1 MNFNVCNIK
10 EMFSTPT
17 ATGPNKLSIRSSTLS
32 DYSSLSDSQFLF
44 GSQFCPENSQPAS
57 VPREFGALSRQPR
70 SSQQNSQDSE
80 PSIFTKYQTKPQ
92 LFGGDVKE
100 KGSLNFGAGKLK
112 SVLEQFEI
120 NKKKIKDKH
129 NSEVLLSF
137 ISHVKESLQGMQ
149 ACLDKFEEILNSRN
163 KSILDGLEAISKT
176 LQDAAQSHYGLV
188 LNALADKR
196 QMEQMLLEME
206 QRLAAKDVEILDMKS
221 NWQLLKES
229 LELLTAQQ
237 NEQHMKLCEQ
247 LGCLQFP
254 NILTELQTF
263 ISTSRL
269 PSHVQD
275 NTSQTSPSMFQDL
288 FLSQGKTCHQCY
300 QTMRV
305 CRIASFQT
313 QPHTVTMLNQ
323 PDDSNREIA
332 GDDTH
337 RSDSNTGSGRKAGPI
352 TAALQDKENVTIQEA
367 KSALERHAYANKPR
381 YACCCSTGISKASHQ
396 KHQLLPQEKS
406 CTTPLRKAGR
416 KEFKGTKTMTCVQE
430 NQSHISFSPVQNYMA
445 EQTDKA
451 TGHIMMQKASLGNRL
466 KKEKSKQNHRSKVTV
481 WKRMYFSKKKGEF
494 SKCPDNGLKK
504 KMTNGCMEQEDA
516 GKNGKPQD
524 TITLQS
530 ENSAEGSSAPSQQK
544 LSRAPHRKSEDCLPV
559 LHPCENMELPAAR
572 RKGMLEGK
580 NGMGIFSASRNPS
593 LWDSSSQ
600 ESSFSLYNLKDE
612 KQRSLFSL
620 PSSTGSAKSCLSV
633 SLAQQKTTTFCS
645 LTFDSDYSD

>member
-1 MNFNVCNIK
+1 MRPHIPCLEALYCHVLLWPLSPDFLESHAFLGTLLAASLNF
-10 EMFSTPT
+10 SL
-17 ATGPNKLSIRSSTLS
+17 PNKLSIRSSTLS

-129 NSEVLLSF
+129 NRY
-137 ISHVKESLQGMQ
+137 
-149 ACLDKFEEILNSRN
+149 AN
-163 KSILDGLEAISKT
+163 
-176 LQDAAQSHYGLV
+176 
-188 LNALADKR
+188 
-196 QMEQMLLEME
+196 
-206 QRLAAKDVEILDMKS
+206 KDVEILDMKS